1 MHDFKSPQRHLHAIF
16 HVPSY
21 QLRRQTHAI
30 RSRTVPLLLPRLLRI
45 AAHNLDLLRRDIVL
59 IVELEVDV
67 FDKERPDFVAEAVG
81 IQMTLFFCNE
91 PPISLA
97 NNLSPRR
104 REKEKGSNQDRR
116 YYLEVHARLDLIG
129 QHLGDGLVKGS
140 DDFHGSLGF
149 DALSVDEVVKGVDEG
164 HADAVVRATVSASH
178 IRSLVAS
185 MYLLPR

>member
-104 REKEKGSNQDRR
+104 RERKKKGATRTGAATLKFMR
-116 YYLEVHARLDLIG
+116 
-129 QHLGDGLVKGS
+129 
-140 DDFHGSLGF
+140 
-149 DALSVDEVVKGVDEG
+149 AL
-164 HADAVVRATVSASH
+164 TLSAST
-178 IRSLVAS
+178 SVMDLSKVAMTFMAVWGS
-185 MYLLPR
+185 MR